1 MPLMVDAPLARLEAL
16 ERRDAER
23 EAQVW
28 ALERHDAERD
38 EQVQALQRSV
48 AALELRNARLEAT
61 VRACSM
67 RAILRICGF
76 LSAKELGR
84 LACASRSFREQI
96 EWPSSALGM
105 EASCMERR
113 VRSWRRRRG
122 CGWRSAASRSV
133 DGCLGVILRSGWG

>member
-28 ALERHDAERD
+28 AMERHDAERD

-61 VRACSM
+61 S
-67 RAILRICGF
+67 
-76 LSAKELGR
+76 SETE
-84 LACASRSFREQI
+84 SR
-96 EWPSSALGM
+96 
-105 EASCMERR
+105 
-113 VRSWRRRRG
+113 
-122 CGWRSAASRSV
+122 
-133 DGCLGVILRSGWG
+133 